1 MRCTAFGL
9 CFEPGGH
16 KTGFYRKLRI
26 DSMILKWLGHSCFL
40 LTSDSGM
47 RVLMDPCAP
56 KTGYTIAPV
65 EVDAVTASHDHYDH
79 NYFEAALGDPI
90 RITEPGMHEVHGV
103 HIMGIPTWHDKEHG
117 AKRGRNI
124 MFLVEMDGIRL
135 LHAGDL
141 GHLPDEAAIAA
152 AGRVD
157 VLLAPI
163 GGVFTIDGEEA
174 KKLAEMLHP
183 KVFVPM
189 HYKTEQLSFE
199 LGGLKPFLDSIKG
212 GAIHRMRQSEAT
224 LTPESLGSGRVLVL
238 ECAKPG
244 AAA

>member
-1 MRCTAFGL
+1 MN
-9 CFEPGGH
+9 
-16 KTGFYRKLRI
+16 
-26 DSMILKWLGHSCFL
+26 LKWLGHSCFL
-40 LTSDSGM
+40 LTSESGV
-47 RVLMDPCAP
+47 RILMDPCAP

-65 EVDAVTASHDHYDH
+65 EADAVTASHDHYDH
-79 NYFEAALGDPI
+79 NYFDAALGDPV
-90 RITEPGMHEVHGV
+90 RITEPGVHEVKGV
-103 HIMGIPTWHDKEHG
+103 RITGIPTWHDKERG

-141 GHLPDEAAIAA
+141 GHLPDEAAVRAV
-152 AGRVD
+152 GQVD

-163 GGVFTIDGEEA
+163 GGVYTIDGTEA
-174 KKLAEMLHP
+174 KELARLLHP

-189 HYKTEQLSFE
+189 HYKTERLSIE
-199 LGGLKPFLDSIKG
+199 LDGLSPFLDSLKG

-238 ECAKPG
+238 EYEKPD

>member
-1 MRCTAFGL
+1 MN
-9 CFEPGGH
+9 
-16 KTGFYRKLRI
+16 
-26 DSMILKWLGHSCFL
+26 LKWLGHSCFL
-40 LTSDSGM
+40 LTSESGV
-47 RVLMDPCAP
+47 RILMDPCAP

-65 EVDAVTASHDHYDH
+65 EADAVTASHDHYDH
-79 NYFEAALGDPI
+79 NYFDAALGDPV
-90 RITEPGMHEVHGV
+90 RITEPGVHEVKGV
-103 HIMGIPTWHDKEHG
+103 RITGIPTWHDKEHG

-141 GHLPDEAAIAA
+141 GHLPDEAAVRAV
-152 AGRVD
+152 GQVD

-163 GGVFTIDGEEA
+163 GGVYTIDGTEA
-174 KKLAEMLHP
+174 KELARLLHP

-189 HYKTEQLSFE
+189 HYKTERLSFE
-199 LGGLKPFLDSIKG
+199 LDGLSPFLDSLKG

-224 LTPESLGSGRVLVL
+224 LMPESLGSGRVLVL
-238 ECAKPG
+238 EYDKPD

>member
-1 MRCTAFGL
+1 
-9 CFEPGGH
+9 
-16 KTGFYRKLRI
+16 
-26 DSMILKWLGHSCFL
+26 MILKWLGHSCFL

-117 AKRGRNI
+117 ANVGATSCFWWRWMEFACCTRATLAICRTKQPLRRPDGW
-124 MFLVEMDGIRL
+124 MFCS
-135 LHAGDL
+135 
-141 GHLPDEAAIAA
+141 P
-152 AGRVD
+152 
-157 VLLAPI
+157 PI

>member
-1 MRCTAFGL
+1 MF
-9 CFEPGGH
+9 
-16 KTGFYRKLRI
+16 
-26 DSMILKWLGHSCFL
+26 LKWLGHSCVL